1 MKNKNEQ
8 YAKSL
13 EVLMELFG
21 EEIEPMMPYEY
32 INKTIADNLSNVLEA
47 IKLIGKTI
55 NVGDKVRF
63 KEEYKVHTGSFF
75 VGLIDDR
82 LSYPYV
88 LVENIEDIGLNGS
101 ELAAKYTTD
110 TRDYD
115 VAKLHQ
121 IELGWI
127 NHD

>member
-1 MKNKNEQ
+1 M
-8 YAKSL
+8 
-13 EVLMELFG
+13 
-21 EEIEPMMPYEY
+21 
-32 INKTIADNLSNVLEA
+32 
-47 IKLIGKTI
+47 I

-63 KEEYKVHTGSFF
+63 KEEYKVRTGNFF

-82 LSYPYV
+82 LPYPYI
-88 LVENIEDIGLNGS
+88 LVSNIEDIGLNSS
-101 ELAAKYTTD
+101 ELAKKYTTD

-115 VAKLHQ
+115 VAVLHR

>member
-1 MKNKNEQ
+1 MKNEQ
-8 YAKSL
+8 YQKSL
-13 EVLMELFG
+13 EILMELFG

-47 IKLIGKTI
+47 IKLIDQQKEVH
-55 NVGDKVRF
+55 VGDKVRF
-63 KEEYKVHTGSFF
+63 KEEYKVHTGNFF

-82 LSYPYV
+82 LAYPYV
-88 LVENIEDIGLNGS
+88 LVSNDEDIGLTS
-101 ELAAKYTTD
+101 LELEEKYTTY

>member
-1 MKNKNEQ
+1 M
-8 YAKSL
+8 
-13 EVLMELFG
+13 
-21 EEIEPMMPYEY
+21 
-32 INKTIADNLSNVLEA
+32 
-47 IKLIGKTI
+47 I

-63 KEEYKVHTGSFF
+63 KEEYKVRTGNFF

-82 LSYPYV
+82 LPYPYI
-88 LVENIEDIGLNGS
+88 LVSNIEDIGLNGS
-101 ELAAKYTTD
+101 ELAKKYTTD

-115 VAKLHQ
+115 VAVLHR

>member
-1 MKNKNEQ
+1 M
-8 YAKSL
+8 
-13 EVLMELFG
+13 
-21 EEIEPMMPYEY
+21 
-32 INKTIADNLSNVLEA
+32 
-47 IKLIGKTI
+47 I

-88 LVENIEDIGLNGS
+88 LVENSDDIGLNDS
-101 ELAAKYTTD
+101 ELAKKYTTD

-115 VAKLHQ
+115 VAELHQ